1 MSVRYHVQDKRF
13 LYFPI
18 QLPRGRGGGE
28 EDEVAVVVELQRDG
42 KYEIK

>member
-1 MSVRYHVQDKRF
+1 MFKIKDFFISQSNY
-13 LYFPI
+13 P
-18 QLPRGRGGGE
+18 GGGGGGE